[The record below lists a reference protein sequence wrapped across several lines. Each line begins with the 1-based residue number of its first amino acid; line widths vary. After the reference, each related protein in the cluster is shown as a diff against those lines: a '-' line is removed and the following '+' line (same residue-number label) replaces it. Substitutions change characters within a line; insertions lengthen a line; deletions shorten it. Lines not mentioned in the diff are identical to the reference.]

1 HCAPASLALG
11 LILAMAAPAAATSGW
26 RDKVTQF
33 AAQNFKQP
41 AWGFSHSQRDYDLAK
56 SLAAA
61 DHVTLDDDVIFA
73 AAYLHDMAAFE
84 AFSVPKQDHSDTAAE
99 KINLVLGDSD
109 FPKAKLDAVR
119 EAIRNHMY

>member
-1 HCAPASLALG
+1 RLEEGTMKFPASAPLVLG
-11 LILAMAAPAAATSGW
+11 LILAATAPALAAGW

-33 AAQNFKQP
+33 AAENFKQP

-84 AFSVPKQDHSDTAAE
+84 AFSVPKKDHSDTAAE
-99 KINLVLGDSD
+99 KIDLVLGGSD
-109 FPKAKLDAVR
+109 
-119 EAIRNHMY
+119 